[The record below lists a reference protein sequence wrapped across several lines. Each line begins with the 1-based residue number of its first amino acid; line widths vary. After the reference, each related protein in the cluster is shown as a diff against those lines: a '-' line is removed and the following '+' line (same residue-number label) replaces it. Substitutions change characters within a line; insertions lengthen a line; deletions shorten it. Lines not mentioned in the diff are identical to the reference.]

1 MTKNWSLLDTS
12 SISSDHRFNQL
23 MIMNQETRKL
33 FPPTIFYTLAIA
45 SIILWILFQ
54 NLILFNLPFNLLGI
68 LFISC
73 GIVLNLWTD
82 SFFKR
87 YNTTVKPD
95 EIPSMLITTGP
106 FALTKHP
113 MYVGMGLILVGESI
127 LLGSLVTFL
136 IPIIFIVCIRKLFI
150 PFEER
155 TLKTWF
161 PDEYKQYEQKIRWW
175 N

>member
-54 NLILFNLPFNLLGI
+54 NLI
-68 LFISC
+68 
-73 GIVLNLWTD
+73 VLNLWTD

-113 MYVGMGLILVGESI
+113 MYVGMGLILVG
-127 LLGSLVTFL
+127 
-136 IPIIFIVCIRKLFI
+136 
-150 PFEER
+150 
-155 TLKTWF
+155 
-161 PDEYKQYEQKIRWW
+161 
-175 N
+175 